1 MYIET
6 SLPRKL
12 NDKAWFLSPQY
23 PAAPNGKCLNFWYH
37 MSGSHIGTMNVYIK
51 DGLTIGTKVWNETGD
66 QGNFWLHARA
76 PIKINN
82 KFRVRFVIHAVVSF
96 LCYSVCSC
104 AMCYWFSTYLLFPKD
119 CNWRNQRTELQRW
132 HCHWR
137 LEDWWQP
144 VSARRSLF
152 FFRLTLHYR
161 FLNWFFF
168 FKNTVKVRIL

>member
-119 CNWRNQRTELQRW
+119 CN
-132 HCHWR
+132 
-137 LEDWWQP
+137 
-144 VSARRSLF
+144 
-152 FFRLTLHYR
+152 
-161 FLNWFFF
+161 
-168 FKNTVKVRIL
+168 

>member
-6 SLPRKL
+6 SSPRKSG
-12 NDKAWFLSPQY
+12 DKAWFLSPQY

-82 KFRVRFVIHAVVSF
+82 KFQVGCLIHAFVSYLCCSVSHLFLVFNISRFSLRLLSKGSEDRAIKATLPLTTCGLMTARVRQKVTLIF
-96 LCYSVCSC
+96 LRMHYH
-104 AMCYWFSTYLLFPKD
+104 FP
-119 CNWRNQRTELQRW
+119 
-132 HCHWR
+132 
-137 LEDWWQP
+137 
-144 VSARRSLF
+144 S
-152 FFRLTLHYR
+152 
-161 FLNWFFF
+161 
-168 FKNTVKVRIL
+168 

>member
-1 MYIET
+1 MVCCDFSFKILVHQKNCPKSWILATIPWCTRLEDTFVNFYALYSFTGYYMYIET
-6 SLPRKL
+6 SLPRKP

-82 KFRVRFVIHAVVSF
+82 KFQVRCFIHAVV
-96 LCYSVCSC
+96 
-104 AMCYWFSTYLLFPKD
+104 
-119 CNWRNQRTELQRW
+119 
-132 HCHWR
+132 
-137 LEDWWQP
+137 
-144 VSARRSLF
+144 LF
-152 FFRLTLHYR
+152 FVVFSMFPCHFVLV
-161 FLNWFFF
+161 FNISSFS
-168 FKNTVKVRIL
+168 